1 MLVWDIDVFFVVMFG
16 EFLFN
21 FLEILPLGVF
31 LLQSF
36 LDSETKTHVDVSH
49 GFPRAQDV
57 VLFIL
62 FKVIH
67 PRKINI

>member
-1 MLVWDIDVFFVVMFG
+1 MFG
-16 EFLFN
+16 EFF
-21 FLEILPLGVF
+21 FQFFGDFTPRRFF

-36 LDSETKTHVDVSH
+36 LDSETKTHADVSH

-67 PRKINI
+67 PRKINIEPENDGF